1 MASAGYFWHPYA
13 DSTWWNYNGIKTE
26 LRKLEISVTN
36 DPLPMTSNYT
46 LFAERISTFV
56 KSLMES
62 DLDPEHPQA
71 GHIVERY
78 CSAYFQ
84 FKVTAAGGLTHLY
97 ADSHG
102 TQGRGDRYQDI
113 KYKLL

>member
-1 MASAGYFWHPYA
+1 MASVGYFWHPYA
-13 DSTWWNYNGIKTE
+13 DNTWWNYNGIKSE
-26 LRKLEISVTN
+26 LRRLEVSVSS

-46 LFAERISTFV
+46 LFADKIYPFINT
-56 KSLMES
+56 LMAS
-62 DLDPEHPQA
+62 DFDFQHDQA
-71 GHIVERY
+71 GHIIERY